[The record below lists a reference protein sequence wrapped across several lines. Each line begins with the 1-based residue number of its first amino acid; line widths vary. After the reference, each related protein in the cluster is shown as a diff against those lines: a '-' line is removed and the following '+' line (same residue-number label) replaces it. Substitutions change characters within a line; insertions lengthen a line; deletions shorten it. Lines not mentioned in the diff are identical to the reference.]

1 MVESSLAAVTPHA
14 LEPCGDPD
22 PRDLT
27 RITNGTRMGDSQV
40 SKKETV
46 KFADGT
52 VVPTSEL
59 MGDPDH
65 QALAASKAQ
74 AKTRDLLDKSL
85 APVLAAIGK
94 FQTKLIASGKITFE
108 QLQRIKSE
116 IGTDG
121 TIDVEYR
128 HTGSARSGKPSI
140 RFGGTTQ
147 SVLKSA
153 GVVEYVLV
161 GKRGKVLQTEPDG
174 AHVCAA
180 VNWPYAGQAA
190 HDADKNHADAG
201 CDRKKCASACH
212 GDNSNRQVFN
222 KRVELGALG
231 WAVKMTDGTKIKMDD
246 TELDSWAEKFGAKK
260 VSAAA

>member
-1 MVESSLAAVTPHA
+1 M
-14 LEPCGDPD
+14 
-22 PRDLT
+22 
-27 RITNGTRMGDSQV
+27 
-40 SKKETV
+40 SKDTV
-46 KFADGT
+46 KFASGLT
-52 VVPTSEL
+52 VPTSEL

-74 AKTRDLLDKSL
+74 TKERDVLDKKL
-85 APVLAAIGK
+85 QPVLDKLAK
-94 FQTKLIASGKITFE
+94 FYTKLIASSAITFE
-108 QLQRIKSE
+108 QLQRTKNE

-128 HTGSARSGKPSI
+128 HTGSARSGKPSK

-153 GVVEYVLV
+153 GVSEYVLV
-161 GKRGKVLQTEPDG
+161 GARGKILQTEPDG

-180 VNWPYAGQAA
+180 VGWPYAGQAA
-190 HDADKNHADAG
+190 HDSDKNHADAK
-201 CDRKKCASACH
+201 CDTKTCKSACH

-231 WAVKMTDGTKIKMDD
+231 WCVKMTDGTKIKLDD
-246 TELDSWAEKFGAKK
+246 TELDSWAEKFGKSPKAVDAK
-260 VSAAA
+260 AA